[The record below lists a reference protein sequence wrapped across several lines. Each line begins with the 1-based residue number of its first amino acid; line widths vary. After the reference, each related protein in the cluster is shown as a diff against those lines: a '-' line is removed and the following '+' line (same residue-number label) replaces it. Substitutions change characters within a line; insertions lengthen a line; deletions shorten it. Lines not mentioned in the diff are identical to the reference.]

1 MISPSE
7 NLCDLRQGFKAK
19 TAIIAFAIASRTP
32 FNGHPGCKRDGRQLF
47 GDPAKIHKWKI
58 YLTGPLIL

>member
-7 NLCDLRQGFKAK
+7 NHCDLRQGYKARAA
-19 TAIIAFAIASRTP
+19 TIAIALASGTS

-47 GDPAKIHKWKI
+47 GDPAKYINGES
-58 YLTGPLIL
+58 T